1 MEGIRSGN
9 TKGEKIL
16 ESGSKHNIKITDDLL
31 GTRGQWEATLEDARS
46 ANSHEHSLNV
56 RSALKAY
63 PWAVC
68 WSLIISLSIIME
80 GYDTALINSLYA
92 YPSYARRFGAVDPA
106 NGTYQISAGWQS
118 AMSSGSQA
126 GAIVG
131 ALANGFIIQR
141 FGFKPAFALGVLLM
155 ASFVFITFFGMS
167 VGLQTAGQILCGV
180 PWGIFATIGPA
191 YASELCPLRLR
202 SYLTAYT
209 NLCFATGQFIAA
221 GVLQS
226 FIKQQDDW
234 AWRITFGLQWMWIP
248 ILGIAAFLM
257 PESPW
262 HLVRKGKYEMAEKS
276 VIRLMAKH
284 EKIHSKSLVA
294 LMIHTNDLERA
305 ASQGTSYW
313 DCFKGDDLRRTEIA
327 VITFLGQITC
337 GAQFAYSATY
347 FFQQAGLSSEE
358 SYKLNLGGT
367 SIAFLGTITSWFLM
381 SRIGRRILYLSGMSC
396 MALWLFIIGV
406 LAVNTSNPNVKWVQ
420 SVLCLSWLLTFSLT
434 VGPIGWIIPA
444 EVSSTRLRSK
454 TIVLARNGYYVAQ
467 ILANVIQPYMMNPLA
482 WNWKG
487 KTGFFWFAF
496 ASLTVVWAFFRM
508 PETRD
513 RSYEELDLMFMAKI
527 STRRFKKYHVDA
539 YETGE
544 SHM

>member
-1 MEGIRSGN
+1 ML
-9 TKGEKIL
+9 TKTKYF
-16 ESGSKHNIKITDDLL
+16 S
-31 GTRGQWEATLEDARS
+31 
-46 ANSHEHSLNV
+46 
-56 RSALKAY
+56 
-63 PWAVC
+63 
-68 WSLIISLSIIME
+68 
-80 GYDTALINSLYA
+80 
-92 YPSYARRFGAVDPA
+92 
-106 NGTYQISAGWQS
+106 
-118 AMSSGSQA
+118 
-126 GAIVG
+126 
-131 ALANGFIIQR
+131 
-141 FGFKPAFALGVLLM
+141 
-155 ASFVFITFFGMS
+155 
-167 VGLQTAGQILCGV
+167 V

-226 FIKQQDDW
+226 FVEEQDDW

-248 ILGIAAFLM
+248 ILGIAAVLM

-262 HLVRKGKYEMAEKS
+262 HLVRKGRYEEAEKS
-276 VIRLMAKH
+276 VSRLMAEH
-284 EKIHSKSLVA
+284 EKIHSKSVVA
-294 LMIHTNDLERA
+294 LMIHTNDLECA
-305 ASQGTSYW
+305 ASQGTSYL
-313 DCFKGDDLRRTEIA
+313 DCFKGVDLRRTEIA
-327 VITFLGQITC
+327 IITFLGQITC

-381 SRIGRRILYLSGMSC
+381 RRIGRRILYLSGMSC

-420 SVLCLSWLLTFSLT
+420 SVLCLVWLLTFSLT

-487 KTGFFWFAF
+487 LKPFVFPPIFFNISCIRELICLIGKTGFFWFAF
-496 ASLTVVWAFFRM
+496 ASMSVLWAFFRM
-508 PETRD
+508 PETSD
-513 RSYEELDLMFMAKI
+513 RSYEELDLMFMAKV

-539 YETGE
+539 YENVE
-544 SHM
+544 SRIQET